1 MIDAAANAL
10 DTEDDLKIADQG
22 RSSVGRSSVG
32 RSRRSVQRNIKYR
45 WPNSLVSYRIDPRF
59 DAAQTSIID
68 EVLTFNYSLHLIYC
82 IFNIQHSKLDNVNH
96 SHRIS
101 QADKAKISF

>member
-10 DTEDDLKIADQG
+10 VTEDDLKIADQ
-22 RSSVGRSSVG
+22 GRSSVG

-45 WPNSLVSYRIDPRF
+45 WPNSLVPYRIDPRF

-68 EVLTFNYSLHLIYC
+68 EV
-82 IFNIQHSKLDNVNH
+82 
-96 SHRIS
+96 
-101 QADKAKISF
+101 